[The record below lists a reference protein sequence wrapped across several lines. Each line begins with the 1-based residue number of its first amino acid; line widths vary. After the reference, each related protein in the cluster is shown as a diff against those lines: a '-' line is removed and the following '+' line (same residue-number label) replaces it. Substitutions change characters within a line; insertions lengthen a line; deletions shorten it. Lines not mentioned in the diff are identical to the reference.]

1 MARDAI
7 TVRVDSTLREVHALF
22 ARSQADVL
30 PVVGRDES
38 GWMRRVVGV
47 VTRADLVRHLVGVRT
62 GRALTLLKSRTVA
75 DVLRQ
80 VTLLRASEPMASATL
95 RLLEAGIAALPV
107 VEPDGTLVGM
117 LSFGDVLARP
127 LSRSPLRSA
136 S

>member
-1 MARDAI
+1 MARDAV

-22 ARSQADVL
+22 ARTQADVL

-47 VTRADLVRHLVGVRT
+47 VTRADLVRHLVGART
-62 GRALTLLKSRTVA
+62 GRTLMLLKTRTAA
-75 DVLRQ
+75 DVLRR
-80 VTLLRASEPMASATL
+80 VTLLKASEQLGAATL

-107 VEPDGTLVGM
+107 VEPDGTMVGM
-117 LSFGDVLARP
+117 LSLGDVLARP